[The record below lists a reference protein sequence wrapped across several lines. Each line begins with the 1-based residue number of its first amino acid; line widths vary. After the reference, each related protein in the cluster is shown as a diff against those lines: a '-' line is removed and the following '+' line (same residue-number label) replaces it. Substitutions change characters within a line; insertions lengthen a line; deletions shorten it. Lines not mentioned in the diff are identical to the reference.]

1 MRRSL
6 LPGIAVLMVSSVMVA
21 TSATAEA
28 GNGPGTSV
36 GPVTADSSGSHAAG
50 LGVTGALPLHPE
62 ALATAKRHAN
72 ERALGNDRLSGGAP
86 VSTLGWSGAT
96 DPQVTPPD
104 TTGAIGPNSYIE
116 LINLRYQIFSRSG
129 TPISTGPIENI
140 TAGSHTCLSDPQ
152 IIWDADRQEFFYSIL
167 DTCNDTFDLGFSK
180 TANPT
185 GGGASQ
191 WCQYSAFQYGSQLP
205 DFPKLGDSRDFIF
218 IGSNVFTNAIF
229 TYVYDRSDVAWV
241 NKSDLSYNA
250 STDTCNYNG
259 IRAGVF
265 VGVTDAFGALASTP
279 VPANNVEY
287 RDPNGY
293 VVADPDAS
301 SQPNGVATHL
311 TLFTIGNDGT
321 GNAALLSTLNVS
333 LAAGYS
339 VPANAPQPGTKKKID
354 TSDGRL
360 TQAVAAVD
368 PVAGQTAVW
377 TQHTVFGGAGAQVRW
392 YEISAATGGVLSS
405 GTVSNGSLYAFNA
418 AISPDRAVTPSSQ
431 RFGGSM
437 ALTFDTSGSGRGNSP
452 AIRYVTKPAGGVQ
465 TAWPGVLVAQS
476 PGANVD
482 FSCASGPCRWGDY
495 AGASPDPAPAGTAAG
510 TVWLA
515 NQWNKKSTT
524 SNDVDWRTQIFS
536 VSP

>member
-6 LPGIAVLMVSSVMVA
+6 PLGLALLLIGSLAIVTSPGAV
-21 TSATAEA
+21 A
-28 GNGPGTSV
+28 GSGPGTTV
-36 GPVTADSSGSHAAG
+36 GPVVADGSGAHGAG
-50 LGVTGALPLHPE
+50 LGVTGALPLHAQ
-62 ALATAKRHAN
+62 ALATAKLHAN
-72 ERALGNDRLSGGAP
+72 EHALGNDRLSGGPP

-96 DPQVTPPD
+96 DSQVTPPD

-116 LINLRYQIFSRSG
+116 LINLQYEIFSRG
-129 TPISTGPIENI
+129 GAPISTGPIENI
-140 TAGSHTCLSDPQ
+140 TAGDHRCLTDPQ
-152 IIWDADRQEFFYSIL
+152 IIWDPDRQQFFYSIL
-167 DTCNDTFDLGFSK
+167 DTCNETFDLGFSK

-218 IGSNVFTNAIF
+218 VGSNVFTNAIF
-229 TYVYDRSDVAWV
+229 TYIYDRSDVAWI

-250 STDTCNYNG
+250 STDTCNYSG

-265 VGVTDAFGALASTP
+265 TGVTDAFGALASTP

-287 RDPNGY
+287 KDPNGY

-311 TLFTIGNDGT
+311 TLFTIGNDGS
-321 GNAALLSTLNVS
+321 GNAALVSTKNVP
-333 LAAGYS
+333 LATGYS
-339 VPANAPQPGTKKKID
+339 VPADAPQPGTKKKID

-368 PVAGQTAVW
+368 PVAGQMAIW

-392 YEISAATGGVLSS
+392 YEIAAATGAVLSS

-418 AISPDRAVTPSSQ
+418 AISPDRAVTPTSQ

-437 ALTFDTSGSGRGNSP
+437 ALTFNTSGSGRGMFP
-452 AIRYVTKPAGGVQ
+452 AIRYVTKPAGGGQ
-465 TAWPGVLVAQS
+465 TAWPGVLVVQS
-476 PGANVD
+476 PGRDVD
-482 FSCASGPCRWGDY
+482 FSCASAPCRWGDY
-495 AGASPDPAPAGTAAG
+495 AGASPDPTPAGTAGGA
-510 TVWLA
+510 VWLA
-515 NQWNKKSTT
+515 NQWNKKSIT
-524 SNDVDWRTQIFS
+524 SNDVDWRTQVFS